1 VFRLIKLAFGLVGL
15 AAFAWFG
22 ITVKLGD
29 QTLFQHLRA
38 IGGSKESQELFD
50 GTRQAAGPL
59 VDDVRRHIAGR
70 GHDKDET
77 RDKAGRADARV
88 AKAGH
93 DGGVPQEAQERAQER
108 PQERLSARDQQ
119 ELRPIVRRVER

>member
-1 VFRLIKLAFGLVGL
+1 LIKFAFGLVGL

-59 VDDVRRHIAGR
+59 VDDVRRHIAGK
-70 GHDKDET
+70 G
-77 RDKAGRADARV
+77 DKADKPDRDEAHVART
-88 AKAGH
+88 GH
-93 DGGVPQEAQERAQER
+93 DGGVPQE
-108 PQERLSARDQQ
+108 RLSASDQQ
-119 ELRPIVRRVER
+119 ELRRLVRRVER

>member
-1 VFRLIKLAFGLVGL
+1 MFKLIKLAFGLVGL

-38 IGGSKESQELFD
+38 IGGSKESQELVD

-59 VDDVRRHIAGR
+59 VDDVRRRIAGR
-70 GHDKDET
+70 GDNADKGEKADRDE
-77 RDKAGRADARV
+77 AHVAR
-88 AKAGH
+88 AGH
-93 DGGVPQEAQERAQER
+93 DGGVPQE
-108 PQERLSARDQQ
+108 RLSASDQQ
-119 ELRPIVRRVER
+119 ELRRLVRRVER